1 MVTMSWMSP
10 MPSSLM
16 SSSRPMK
23 GLTHQAPALA
33 ARRAWLGEKHSVTL
47 TLIPSDASALQAFK
61 PSGISGTLTMMF
73 LWILAR
79 SLPSL
84 IMASAS
90 TLTTSALTGPSTIEQ
105 ISWRRS
111 LKLRPSLATS
121 DGLVVTPSR
130 MPQLAASLISFA
142 LPVSKKIIIGN
153 LQVKETRFARVL
165 YGILGEHRGLCK
177 QEPCSLHPEPRG
189 AICLG

>member
-47 TLIPSDASALQAFK
+47 TLIPSEASALQAFK
-61 PSGISGTLTMMF
+61 PSGISGTLTTMF

-84 IMASAS
+84 IIASAS

-105 ISWRRS
+105 TSRRRS

-130 MPQLAASLISFA
+130 MPQLAASLISFV

-153 LQVKETRFARVL
+153 LQVKGTGFAQVL
-165 YGILGEHRGLCK
+165 YGILGEHRSEERRVGKECRSRWS
-177 QEPCSLHPEPRG
+177 PYH
-189 AICLG
+189 